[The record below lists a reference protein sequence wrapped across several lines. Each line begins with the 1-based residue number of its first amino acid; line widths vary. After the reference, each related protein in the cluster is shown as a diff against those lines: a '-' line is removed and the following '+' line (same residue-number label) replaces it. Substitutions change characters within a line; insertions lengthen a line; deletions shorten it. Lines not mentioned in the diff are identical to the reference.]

1 MTDKKPLILKT
12 APPEVPYPNSTYAW
26 WVVTVLV
33 IALLV
38 SFVDRQIVALVVE
51 PMKEDLNI
59 NDIQAGWLYG
69 GFAIFYAIAGLPI
82 ARLADTKSRKLIIA
96 IGILLWSIMT
106 LMSGL
111 ARNFTQLFIAR
122 IGVGVGEASLG
133 PSTHSLLSDY
143 FPREKIPLALS
154 VFQVGAVVGS
164 GLAFWLG
171 GLIVELVRNSPP
183 VELPIFGTIHAWQMT
198 FIYVGAPGLLV
209 VLLMMTVR
217 EPVRRFVNTN
227 VSSGSS
233 TSLAEILAFYRLN
246 WITFVTHHV
255 GFAMLA
261 LVGYAFVFWTPT
273 FFSRVHGIPAGEAS
287 QVFGLIFMTFGSLGV
302 VWAAFVAQRL
312 SAKKFKDANII
323 AGIIGGLGGVI
334 TLFIV
339 QLMPDATW
347 AYVMYAPA
355 MFFINSPFGV
365 ANGAIPVITP
375 PTMRAQVAAVNA
387 MFSSFFG
394 MALGPVAAGFF
405 NEYVFTGP
413 DGIRYSL
420 MAMAVSC
427 GVVGLSILWICRKHY
442 AESMRRADSWGL

>member
-1 MTDKKPLILKT
+1 MTDKNRLVTETRL
-12 APPEVPYPNSTYAW
+12 PEIPYPNSTYAW
-26 WVVTVLV
+26 WVVTILV
-33 IALLV
+33 VALLV

-59 NDIQAGWLYG
+59 NDVQAGWLYG

-82 ARLADTKSRKLIIA
+82 ARLADTKSRKLIII
-96 IGILLWSIMT
+96 IGIFLWSIMT
-106 LMSGL
+106 LMAGL
-111 ARNFTQLFIAR
+111 ARNFTQLFITR

-133 PSTHSLLSDY
+133 PSTHSLVGDY

-171 GLIVELVRNSPP
+171 GMVVELVQNSPP
-183 VELPIFGTIHAWQMT
+183 IELPVFGTVPAWQMT

-217 EPVRRFVNTN
+217 EPHRRFVKPDM
-227 VSSGSS
+227 S
-233 TSLAEILAFYRLN
+233 TGNSISMTEILAFYRLN
-246 WITFVTHHV
+246 WATFVTHHV

-273 FFSRVHGIPAGEAS
+273 FFSRVHGVPAGEAS

-302 VWAAFVAQRL
+302 VWAAIVAQRL
-312 SAKKFKDANII
+312 SEKKIKDANII
-323 AGIIGGLGGVI
+323 AGMLGGLGAVI

-339 QLMPDATW
+339 QLMPDKNW

-375 PTMRAQVAAVNA
+375 PNMRAQVAAVNA
-387 MFSSFFG
+387 MFGAFFG

-420 MAMAVSC
+420 MAMASSC
-427 GVVGLSILWICRKHY
+427 GVVGLSILWIGRKHY
-442 AESMRRADSWGL
+442 AVSMRRADSWSV